1 MTRCTQQSH
10 EALKANPA
18 LWKTLDL
25 RGIQDGLGN
34 DQYELRN
41 CGACESTLAL
51 KLDNTEAPVREAA

>member
-10 EALKANPA
+10 EALKAHPLKWGA
-18 LWKTLDL
+18 LRLV
-25 RGIQDGLGN
+25 GIQPGVGA

-41 CGACESTLAL
+41 CSICESTLAL